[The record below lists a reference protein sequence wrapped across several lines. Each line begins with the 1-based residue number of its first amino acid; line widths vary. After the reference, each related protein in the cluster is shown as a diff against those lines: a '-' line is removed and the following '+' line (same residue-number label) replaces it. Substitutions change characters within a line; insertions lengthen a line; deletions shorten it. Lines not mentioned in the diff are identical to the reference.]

1 MTNTPH
7 LNSAQLHH
15 APVCTRHALLARLQE
30 LAIARRQETA
40 AAFAK
45 APGRELDVDRLM
57 LVDAGVIACNP
68 ALDALRAELG
78 LPTPVVPSAREHSDL
93 SRRLYKGRDLDT
105 AFAPAVGG

>member
-15 APVCTRHALLARLQE
+15 VTACTRQTLVARLQT

-45 APGRELDVDRLM
+45 APGREHEVDRLM
-57 LVDAGVIACNP
+57 LVDAGVIACTP
-68 ALDALRAELG
+68 RLEALRAELG

-93 SRRLYKGRDLDT
+93 SCKLYKARDLDT